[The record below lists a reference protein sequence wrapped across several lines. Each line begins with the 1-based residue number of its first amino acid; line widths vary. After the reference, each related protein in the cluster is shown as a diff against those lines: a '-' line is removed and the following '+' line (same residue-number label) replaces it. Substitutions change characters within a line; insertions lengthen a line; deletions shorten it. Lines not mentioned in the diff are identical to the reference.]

1 MAARHLSAPL
11 LRRGSDSC
19 RRNCRI
25 LKSEPRFSAFGHIQN
40 KNKNHVNNINNH
52 NNPRKRTTHHPLF
65 TGVRAP
71 APAIRYAAYS
81 SSTVCRSLH
90 DTTTTTTTTTTN
102 GNQDEQDPPSPKIP
116 EKLVSIN
123 DDNHQ
128 EILDRIPLEDVR
140 NFCFIAHVDHGKSSL
155 TSRLLEITGNM
166 GRESQKVALESA
178 RNNVDA
184 DGDVDVRVGGN
195 GNGNAENENDTNIAT
210 NTNTNDSV
218 GGGRQKRI
226 DFSSK
231 LHSERRDEKEQIQ
244 LLDTLAVERER
255 GITVKASAA
264 SMLYPHPSAVGPDGV
279 LLLNCVDT
287 PGHSDFSSEV
297 TRSLSFV
304 QGAVLL
310 LDATQGIQAQSWT
323 VHEKAKSMANPPE
336 LILAMTK
343 IDLESARPIDVALTV
358 SEWLSVDDPES
369 IVPTSARS
377 RIGIVPLLDAIC
389 QRVPPPQPLPDDK
402 EEAYG
407 TTQQGTTI
415 EGNNHPRVL
424 RAQVVDSWYDV
435 RGVNCIVQVLS
446 GSIEEGDR
454 IAIASKTKT
463 TGGEQPTTTSSSSPS
478 NTQSFSV
485 QEVGIVL
492 PASRRIGKLRRGQMG
507 YVRFGLRDPRQA
519 DPGTILIFQK
529 DVGKDIYIP
538 TLNQSAAS
546 TNGNSS
552 IGGDSTSHSVLYASV
567 HPQEED
573 GFEELCD
580 AVDRLALN
588 DKGLEV
594 TRTADTGGSSNG
606 SESGGPFLGPG
617 LRVGFQGLLHVEVF
631 RQRLSDEFGIEAVVT
646 PPKVPYHVTL
656 LPSKSNNVTEPI
668 TKVVED
674 LEDWPAYGTKFRVE
688 EPMVEVRLMAPV
700 EYTGAVM
707 ELITN
712 KRGRDLTTKTI
723 DKNSWMFEA
732 QMPWAEVVV
741 NFNDMLKTATAGY
754 GSMDTFEADPPLR
767 EARLSKV
774 ELFLN
779 NEAVSPLS
787 FVCHTPNAQ
796 TEARIVCKKLQEVLP
811 RQQFVTVIQAKAD
824 GKIIASERIRAYRK
838 DVLNKSGKMVGGGDI
853 SRKKKLLE
861 KQKQGKKR
869 SQQSGKITL
878 SQAAFNS
885 VISRG

>member
-1 MAARHLSAPL
+1 MTTRHLSTPL
-11 LRRGSDSC
+11 LRRGSDCC

-25 LKSEPRFSAFGHIQN
+25 LKREPQFFGHIQN
-40 KNKNHVNNINNH
+40 KNHGTNIN
-52 NNPRKRTTHHPLF
+52 NNPRKRTIHHPLF
-65 TGVRAP
+65 TGAR
-71 APAIRYAAYS
+71 AIRCAAYS
-81 SSTVCRSLH
+81 SSTVCSSLH
-90 DTTTTTTTTTTN
+90 PTTTTTTTTTTTN
-102 GNQDEQDPPSPKIP
+102 ENGNGNEDEHDPRSPKIP

-123 DDNHQ
+123 DDNYQ
-128 EILDRIPLEDVR
+128 EIFDRIPLEDVR

-166 GRESQKVALESA
+166 GRESQKVAIESA

-184 DGDVDVRVGGN
+184 DGGVD
-195 GNGNAENENDTNIAT
+195 AENDNENNTNG
-210 NTNTNDSV
+210 TNTNDSV
-218 GGGRQKRI
+218 DGGLQKRI
-226 DFSSK
+226 DSSSK
-231 LHSERRDEKEQIQ
+231 LNSERRDEKEQIQ

-297 TRSLSFV
+297 ARSLSFV

-323 VHEKAKSMANPPE
+323 VHEKAKSMTNPPE

-402 EEAYG
+402 EEDYG
-407 TTQQGTTI
+407 IAKQGTT
-415 EGNNHPRVL
+415 EDNNHPRVL

-454 IAIASKTKT
+454 IAIAST
-463 TGGEQPTTTSSSSPS
+463 TGGKQRTMLSSSPS
-478 NTQSFSV
+478 STQSFSV

-529 DVGKDIYIP
+529 DVGKDICIP
-538 TLNQSAAS
+538 SLNQSAAS
-546 TNGNSS
+546 TNGNS
-552 IGGDSTSHSVLYASV
+552 IAGGSTSNSVLYASV

-885 VISRG
+885 VISR

>member
-1 MAARHLSAPL
+1 MATKRLVSTL
-11 LRRGSDSC
+11 LRRRVDFCHYNASIFKGDW
-19 RRNCRI
+19 
-25 LKSEPRFSAFGHIQN
+25 RFAHTYTHTHS
-40 KNKNHVNNINNH
+40 NINK
-52 NNPRKRTTHHPLF
+52 RKRTIHLLSTNTL
-65 TGVRAP
+65 RC
-71 APAIRYAAYS
+71 AAYS
-81 SSTVCRSLH
+81 SSTFCHSQ
-90 DTTTTTTTTTTN
+90 TN
-102 GNQDEQDPPSPKIP
+102 NNSNDEQLRPPEVP
-116 EKLVSIN
+116 EKLISIV
-123 DDNHQ
+123 DDNYQ
-128 EILDRIPLEDVR
+128 EIIDRIPLQDVR

-155 TSRLLEITGNM
+155 SSRLLEITGNM
-166 GRESQKVALESA
+166 GRESQQVALESA
-178 RNNVDA
+178 RNNANTDS
-184 DGDVDVRVGGN
+184 DN
-195 GNGNAENENDTNIAT
+195 NNAENNIVEIKK
-210 NTNTNDSV
+210 NTRKKSD
-218 GGGRQKRI
+218 
-226 DFSSK
+226 
-231 LHSERRDEKEQIQ
+231 LHDEKEQIQ

-264 SMLYPHPSAVGPDGV
+264 SMLYPHPSAIGPDGV

-297 TRSLSFV
+297 ARSLSFV
-304 QGAVLL
+304 QGAILL

-323 VHEKAKSMANPPE
+323 VHEKAKSMINPPE

-343 IDLESARPIDVALTV
+343 IDLDAARPIDVALTV

-369 IVPTSARS
+369 IIPTSARS

-389 QRVPPPQPLPDDK
+389 RRVPPPQPLPDENDK
-402 EEAYG
+402 YTKG
-407 TTQQGTTI
+407 T
-415 EGNNHPRVL
+415 EDNPHL

-435 RGVNCIVQVLS
+435 RGVNCIVQVVS
-446 GSIEEGDR
+446 GSITEGDR
-454 IAIASKTKT
+454 IAIATKS
-463 TGGEQPTTTSSSSPS
+463 TTTSPSS
-478 NTQSFSV
+478 TQSFSV

-492 PASRRIGKLRRGQMG
+492 PKSHRTGKLRRGQMG
-507 YVRFGLRDPRQA
+507 YVRFGLKDPRQA

-538 TLNQSAAS
+538 SLNQSTS
-546 TNGNSS
+546 DDNSS
-552 IGGDSTSHSVLYASV
+552 TDSSSKSVLYASV

-594 TRTADTGGSSNG
+594 TRTADVGGSSN

-631 RQRLSDEFGIEAVVT
+631 RQRLSDEFGIEAMVT
-646 PPKVPYHVTL
+646 PPKVPYLVTL
-656 LPSKSNNVTEPI
+656 LPSKSNNITEAI
-668 TKVVED
+668 TSVVED
-674 LEDWPAYGTKFRVE
+674 LEDWPAFGVKFKVE

-700 EYTGAVM
+700 QYAGAVM

-712 KRGRDLTTKTI
+712 KRGIDLTTKTI
-723 DKNSWMFEA
+723 DEKSWMFEA
-732 QMPWAEVVV
+732 QMPWAEVVI
-741 NFNDMLKTATAGY
+741 NFHDMLKTATAGY
-754 GSMDTFEADPPLR
+754 GSLDTFEADPPLR

-774 ELFLN
+774 DICLN
-779 NEAVSPLS
+779 NEVVGPLS

-796 TEARIVCKKLQEVLP
+796 TDARVVCKKLQEALP
-811 RQQFVTVIQAKAD
+811 RQQFVIVIQAKAD

-861 KQKQGKKR
+861 KQKKGKKR
-869 SQQSGKITL
+869 SQQSGKVTL

-885 VISRG
+885 VISR

>member
-1 MAARHLSAPL
+1 MTTRHIVEPL
-11 LRRGSDSC
+11 LRRGSDFC
-19 RRNCRI
+19 RRNCNG
-25 LKSEPRFSAFGHIQN
+25 RFLNRDSPLV
-40 KNKNHVNNINNH
+40 VNVRNTH
-52 NNPRKRTTHHPLF
+52 NVNLRKRRICDRLF
-65 TGVRAP
+65 ASAQRC
-71 APAIRYAAYS
+71 AAYS
-81 SSTVCRSLH
+81 TSAACHFSHATINDNEDQRTPH
-90 DTTTTTTTTTTN
+90 P
-102 GNQDEQDPPSPKIP
+102 QIP
-116 EKLVSIN
+116 NRLVSIN
-123 DDNHQ
+123 DDNYQ
-128 EILDRIPLEDVR
+128 DILDRIPLEDIR

-166 GRESQKVALESA
+166 GRESQEIDSKTKTDS
-178 RNNVDA
+178 DA
-184 DGDVDVRVGGN
+184 N
-195 GNGNAENENDTNIAT
+195 
-210 NTNTNDSV
+210 
-218 GGGRQKRI
+218 K
-226 DFSSK
+226 SSN
-231 LHSERRDEKEQIQ
+231 SERRDEKEQIQ

-297 TRSLSFV
+297 ARSLSFV

-323 VHEKAKSMANPPE
+323 VYEKAKSMANPPE

-343 IDLESARPIDVALTV
+343 IDLDAARPIDVALTV

-389 QRVPPPQPLPDDK
+389 QRVPPPQPLPDDEETHASGTK
-402 EEAYG
+402 ESS
-407 TTQQGTTI
+407 
-415 EGNNHPRVL
+415 HL
-424 RAQVVDSWYDV
+424 RAQVVDSWYDA

-446 GSIEEGDR
+446 GSIREGDR
-454 IAIASKTKT
+454 IAIASKPKT
-463 TGGEQPTTTSSSSPS
+463 TA
-478 NTQSFSV
+478 FSV

-492 PASRRIGKLRRGQMG
+492 PGSRRTGKLRRGQMG

-519 DPGTILIFQK
+519 DPGTILIFHK
-529 DVGKDIYIP
+529 DIGKDIHIP
-538 TLNQSAAS
+538 FLNQSAS
-546 TNGNSS
+546 NGSNIAGSS
-552 IGGDSTSHSVLYASV
+552 SNSVLYASV

-580 AVDRLALN
+580 AVERLALN

-594 TRTADTGGSSNG
+594 TRTADSGGANS

-646 PPKVPYHVTL
+646 PPKVPYHITL
-656 LPSKSNNVTEPI
+656 LPSKSNNLTEPI
-668 TKVVED
+668 TEVVED
-674 LEDWPAYGTKFRVE
+674 LEDWPGYGTKFKVE

-700 EYTGAVM
+700 EYAGAVM

-712 KRGRDLTTKTI
+712 KRGTDLTTKTI

-741 NFNDMLKTATAGY
+741 NFHDMLKTATAGY
-754 GSMDTFEADPPLR
+754 GSLDTFEADPPLR

-774 ELFLN
+774 DILLN
-779 NEAVSPLS
+779 NEAVGPLS
-787 FVCHTPNAQ
+787 FVCHTPKAQ
-796 TEARIVCKKLQEVLP
+796 AEARIVCKKLQEVLP

-838 DVLNKSGKMVGGGDI
+838 DVLVKSGKMVGGGDI

-869 SQQSGKITL
+869 SQQTGKVAL

-885 VISRG
+885 VISR